1 MLFDIFWDSACI
13 FLLIWQVLEKEVPN
27 FFDSANAR
35 LPAPAP
41 LRNLNFHCSAMIAN
55 MVMCVYIDI
64 MMQDIFDLWWM
75 RQGRS
80 PWLFC
85 RWLWTYYIF
94 VCKQSPFSKKTKPFS
109 LVAAWAKPTP
119 VDLCGSL
126 LLRLRRWLPALL
138 LQMQRMLNAS
148 HEFMCGRNPILEAQ
162 RDRITDGMT
171 ARRHPQIALKWSAIP
186 PDFFVFCNYFCV
198 RQGEDCPFWVRWW
211 PTFQYQYHN
220 AANLAT
226 LLSSRC
232 LVPVP

>member
-1 MLFDIFWDSACI
+1 
-13 FLLIWQVLEKEVPN
+13 
-27 FFDSANAR
+27 
-35 LPAPAP
+35 
-41 LRNLNFHCSAMIAN
+41 
-55 MVMCVYIDI
+55 MCVHRYYDTGHLWSLMNATGQEPLALLSVVVDLLYI
-64 MMQDIFDLWWM
+64 
-75 RQGRS
+75 
-80 PWLFC
+80 
-85 RWLWTYYIF
+85 
-94 VCKQSPFSKKTKPFS
+94 CKQSPFSKKKPFS

-171 ARRHPQIALKWSAIP
+171 ARKHPQIALKWSAIP

-198 RQGEDCPFWVRWW
+198 HQGEDCPFWVRWW
-211 PTFQYQYHN
+211 PAFQYQYHN

-232 LVPVP
+232 